1 MMAAS
6 WRVAVVVAGAALVV
20 GGCVGAGEV
29 GVEGGVP
36 PGQAGVAAGGS
47 AFPDFDGDGKADL
60 VYGVGSTESQVVVAY
75 GSGVAVSFSRAQ
87 AGGPTPS
94 ADNAMGFGQGLLAR
108 DLNGDEVTDLV
119 IVDASPEDP
128 AVYVALGSPQ
138 GLQVRSA
145 RRTAAPSGVSSL
157 HGTPALLESPGRLI
171 VVGAGVPTSVAKGGA
186 LVTLPI
192 GSDGLPTGITRVL
205 SQRNLPG
212 ADEAGDGFGAALAAD
227 GSLLLVGAPGED
239 VGSVRDAGAVSVLRY
254 RGGARFTGEVV
265 SQASKGVPGRAE
277 RGDRFG
283 FAVGVADGWAAVGAP
298 FEDGTRQDTG
308 AVTSFR
314 VSGTTM
320 IPKAAYSQSSKGV
333 PGVSETADRFGW
345 AVAVVRACRS
355 APGILVG
362 APNEAIG
369 RTAQAGSAWLI
380 PVSGTCAP
388 VQLAEGARLSGAPTG
403 MALAGASVSAM
414 RTGEALPDTLIITAP
429 GVSEEGVLGRVL
441 VVPPPYEAI
450 VRTAGAQLRLN
461 EEGTITLSPPGG

>member
-1 MMAAS
+1 MAAS
-6 WRVAVVVAGAALVV
+6 RRVALVVAGAALVM

-29 GVEGGVP
+29 GVEGGGLPV
-36 PGQAGVAAGGS
+36 QAVAVDGGA

-75 GSGVAVSFSRAQ
+75 GSGVAVSFTRAQ

-94 ADNAMGFGQGLLAR
+94 ADNALGFGQGLLAR
-108 DLNGDEVTDLV
+108 DLNADGVTDLV
-119 IVDASPEDP
+119 VVDASPEDP
-128 AVYVALGSPQ
+128 AVYVALGSPA
-138 GLQVRSA
+138 GLQVSAA

-157 HGTPALLESPGRLI
+157 HGTPALLESPGRLL

-192 GSDGLPTGITRVL
+192 GSDGMPTGIPSVL
-205 SQRNLPG
+205 SQRTLPG

-227 GSLLLVGAPGED
+227 GALLLVGAPGED

-254 RGGARFTGEVV
+254 RGGTRFTGAVI

-308 AVTSFR
+308 GVTSFR
-314 VSGTTM
+314 ISGTTLS
-320 IPKAAYSQSSKGV
+320 PRAAYSQSSHGV
-333 PGVSETADRFGW
+333 PGVSETGDRFGW

-369 RTAQAGSAWLI
+369 RTVQAGSAWLI
-380 PVSGTCAP
+380 PVTRTCAP
-388 VQLAEGARLSGAPTG
+388 VQLAEGARLAGVPTE

-414 RTGEALPDTLIITAP
+414 RTGEALPDTLVITAP

-441 VVPPPYEAI
+441 VVPPPFEGGGT
-450 VRTAGAQLRLN
+450 TAGAQLRLN
-461 EEGTITLSPPGG
+461 EEGAIAVSPPGG